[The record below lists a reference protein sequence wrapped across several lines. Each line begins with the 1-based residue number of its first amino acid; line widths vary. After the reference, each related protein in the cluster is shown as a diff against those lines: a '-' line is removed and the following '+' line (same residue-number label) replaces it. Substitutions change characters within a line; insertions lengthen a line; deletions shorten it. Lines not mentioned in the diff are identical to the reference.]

1 MNAPMSRKRRHA
13 LVRGVALAGSWLLVF
28 SAGMRPAAAQ
38 KSSKASL
45 SYQEHPHDGKKC
57 ADCKHF
63 TPGSGA
69 PGAGTCDIV
78 DGPIQPTAWCT
89 AFSPRA

>member
-1 MNAPMSRKRRHA
+1 MNPPLCTKRRRA

-45 SYQEHPHDGKKC
+45 NYQEHPHDGKKC
-57 ADCKHF
+57 ADCRHF
-63 TPGSGA
+63 SPGSDA
-69 PGAGTCDIV
+69 SGAGMCALV
-78 DGPIQPTAWCT
+78 EGSIQPTGWCA
-89 AFSPRA
+89 AFVPR

>member
-13 LVRGVALAGSWLLVF
+13 LVRGVALAGSSLLVF

-45 SYQEHPHDGKKC
+45 AYQEHPHEGKKC

-63 TPGSGA
+63 AAGSDA
-69 PGAGTCDIV
+69 AAGTCDIV
-78 DGPIQPTAWCT
+78 EGSIQPTGWCT
-89 AFSPRA
+89 AFSPR

>member
-1 MNAPMSRKRRHA
+1 MNAPLCTKRRRA
-13 LVRGVALAGSWLLVF
+13 LVRGVALAGSSLLVF

-45 SYQEHPHDGKKC
+45 NYQEHPHDGKKC

-63 TPGSGA
+63 SPGSDA
-69 PGAGTCDIV
+69 SGAGTCALV
-78 DGPIQPTAWCT
+78 EGPIQPAGWCT
-89 AFSPRA
+89 VFAPR

>member
-1 MNAPMSRKRRHA
+1 MNTPMSRKRRQT
-13 LVRGVALAGSWLLVF
+13 LVRGVALAGSALLVF

-45 SYQEHPHDGKKC
+45 AYQEHPHEGKKC

-63 TPGSGA
+63 AAGSYA
-69 PGAGTCDIV
+69 AAGTCDIV
-78 DGPIQPTAWCT
+78 EGPIQPTGWCT
-89 AFSPRA
+89 AFSPR

>member
-1 MNAPMSRKRRHA
+1 MNAPLSVKRRQA
-13 LVRGVALAGSWLLVF
+13 LGRGAALAGSSLLIFCV
-28 SAGMRPAAAQ
+28 GIDPAAAQ

-63 TPGSGA
+63 TPGSDA
-69 PGAGTCDIV
+69 SGAGSCALV
-78 DGPIQPTAWCT
+78 EGPIQPTGWCA
-89 AFSPRA
+89 AFSAG